1 MMAIFDRPSIGHSV
15 VKSMTLVVLGL
26 FLKVFVVRC
35 TVRCSVRDWQAWQA
49 RVPFFDACAL
59 LVTPYTSA

>member
-15 VKSMTLVVLGL
+15 VESMTLVVLGL
-26 FLKVFVVRC
+26 FLKVFVVCVVVLYGTGRLGRLAFLFLMP
-35 TVRCSVRDWQAWQA
+35 VH
-49 RVPFFDACAL
+49 CAL